1 MFYRYVTVPG
11 AHFHP
16 MPGTAAAIT
25 FLIMPSVATS
35 TITVRVLLFASYAE
49 TLGFDAIELTL
60 GRPATVGDALER
72 LRALPGGEQLPPRP
86 LCALNLSQ
94 AKAEAP
100 LAPGDE
106 LAVLPP
112 LAGG

>member
-1 MFYRYVTVPG
+1 MS
-11 AHFHP
+11 
-16 MPGTAAAIT
+16 
-25 FLIMPSVATS
+25 SVATS
-35 TITVRVLLFASYAE
+35 TLTVRVLLFASYAE

-60 GRPATVGDALER
+60 DRPATVGDALEH
-72 LRALPGGEQLPPRP
+72 LRALPGGERLPAGP

-94 AKAEAP
+94 VKADAP